1 MDKNLISW
9 IDRVDIAI
17 DKTKKKEIYSNIL
30 KKKLIINSKKKK
42 IKFLNHIRFYC
53 KSLKKKDLNKFKDK
67 LLKDIKLKSPLKSN
81 GDLDKKLNW
90 KSIIKMN
97 NDKLTEF
104 GGHSHNHNI
113 LGHLNEK
120 MWKNEISKSLKFIQN
135 KTEIKVKHYSF
146 PEGFE
151 SSFNNKMIK
160 FLKKKGIKTSVTTL
174 TNKNIN
180 NPYKLNRFFVI

>member
-1 MDKNLISW
+1 
-9 IDRVDIAI
+9 
-17 DKTKKKEIYSNIL
+17 
-30 KKKLIINSKKKK
+30 
-42 IKFLNHIRFYC
+42 
-53 KSLKKKDLNKFKDK
+53 
-67 LLKDIKLKSPLKSN
+67 
-81 GDLDKKLNW
+81 
-90 KSIIKMN
+90 MN

-160 FLKKKGIKTSVTTL
+160 FLKKGH
-174 TNKNIN
+174 
-180 NPYKLNRFFVI
+180 